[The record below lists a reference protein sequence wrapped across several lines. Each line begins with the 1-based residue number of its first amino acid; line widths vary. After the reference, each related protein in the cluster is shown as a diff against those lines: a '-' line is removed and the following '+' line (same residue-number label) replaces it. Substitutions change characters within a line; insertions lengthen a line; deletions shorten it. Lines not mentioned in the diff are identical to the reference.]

1 MKFFTNNRGAAAIE
15 FALVALP
22 VLGFIFAII
31 EYGFVIWADNLLNIA
46 VDTAARCGAV
56 QSTTTPCNGTDMIT
70 TANTVFQPL
79 TRATFTNN
87 AICQNNGG
95 SGLVGTYNAS
105 IGVWVWTVNITLT
118 ANSCYPTV
126 SSS

>member
-1 MKFFTNNRGAAAIE
+1 MKLLTNNRGAAAIE

-22 VLGFIFAII
+22 VLGFIFAMI
-31 EYGFVIWADNLLNIA
+31 EFGFVIWAENLLHIS

-70 TANTVFQPL
+70 PANTVFAPL
-79 TRATFTNN
+79 TATSFATNPN
-87 AICQNNGG
+87 CTG
-95 SGLVGTYNAS
+95 SGLVGTYNAG
-105 IGVWVWTVNITLT
+105 IGVWIWTVNITLT

-126 SSS
+126 AS